1 MAITNLDSYI
11 STIDD
16 FLGHWLDANS
26 ALGVAKAITIAVGNM
41 GYDRGGFQSLRSGLL
56 NLQFDLQSKDNDV
69 EIARSLIEFKKT
81 TLLGWIN
88 EFNGLVDAYYSDTH
102 FFAARPKVPTMSDGR
117 DTFSRPMMDMAT
129 LWEKLN
135 AAPARPG
142 LALPI
147 KMVDNTT
154 QAQFLAAMT
163 TFDNAY
169 QAAQRADQL
178 LTLSRRNRDLQ
189 NTLVYT
195 IMKNYRQAVP
205 SLCREFPLIVDTL
218 PRLTPEP
225 GSTPDALTATG
236 IFQAPDIAHIE
247 HSPVTQPGIKRVELR
262 GNLGETYNPDTA
274 TLLAQHAPNAPATF
288 NTSHG
293 LTGPDTKLV
302 VKVFVIN
309 ETDNEAGS
317 NSVVIIRPA

>member
-11 STIDD
+11 STADD
-16 FLGHWLDANS
+16 FLAHWLDANA
-26 ALGVAKAITIAVGNM
+26 ALGVAKAITIAVGDS
-41 GYDRGGFQSLRSGLL
+41 GYDRGAFQSLRSGLL

-69 EIARSLIEFKKT
+69 EIARSDIELKKAI
-81 TLLGWIN
+81 LLGWIN
-88 EFNGLVDAYYSDTH
+88 EFNGLLDAYYTTTH
-102 FFAARPKVPTMSDGR
+102 FFAARPRVPTLSDGR
-117 DTFSRPMMDMAT
+117 DTFCRPMMDMAT
-129 LWEKLN
+129 LWTKLN

-154 QAQFLAAMT
+154 QVQFVAAIT
-163 TFDNAY
+163 ALDLAY
-169 QAAQRADQL
+169 QTAQQAEQA
-178 LTLSRRNRDLQ
+178 LTLSRGNRDLQ
-189 NTLVYT
+189 NALVYD

-205 SLCREFPLIVDTL
+205 SLCRAFPAIVDSL

-225 GSTPDALTATG
+225 GSTPDALTITG
-236 IFQAPDIAHIE
+236 LFQAPDIAHIE
-247 HSPVTQPGIKRVELR
+247 HSPVTQGGIKRVELR
-262 GNLGETYNPDTA
+262 GNLGETYNPDLA
-274 TLLAQHAPNAPATF
+274 TRLAQHGPNDPAVF

-293 LTGPDTKLV
+293 LTGPGTKLV

>member
-1 MAITNLDSYI
+1 MAISNLDSYI
-11 STIDD
+11 STVDD
-16 FLGHWLDANS
+16 FLGNWLDAN
-26 ALGVAKAITIAVGNM
+26 AARGVAKAVVIAVGET
-41 GYDRGGFQSLRSGLL
+41 GYDRSAFQSLRSGLL

-69 EIARSLIEFKKT
+69 EIARAEIEIQKAK
-81 TLLGWIN
+81 LLGWIN
-88 EFNGLVDAYYSDTH
+88 EFNGLVDGYYSTTH
-102 FFAARPKVPTMSDGR
+102 FFASRPRVPTLSDGR
-117 DTFSRPMMDMAT
+117 DTFSRPLMDMST

-147 KMVDNTT
+147 KMADNTT
-154 QAQFLAAMT
+154 QVQFHTAIAA
-163 TFDNAY
+163 FDDAY

-178 LTLSRRNRDLQ
+178 LTISRSSRDLQ
-189 NTLVYT
+189 NKLVYD

-205 SLCREFPLIVDTL
+205 SLCRAFPLILNTL

-225 GSTPDALTATG
+225 GSTPDALTATA

-274 TLLAQHAPNAPATF
+274 TLLAQHGPNDPAVF

-293 LTGPDTKLV
+293 LTGPNTKLV
-302 VKVFVIN
+302 AKVFVIN